1 MDKETLNHFGA
12 MLQKEKARFETE
24 IKELEETKD
33 FGSDVDHFEEEAD
46 EAEEL
51 SNRLPDIAMSKERLE
66 DVKSA
71 LQKIENGTYG
81 VCEKC
86 GKEIEREVLEASP
99 ESALCKSC
107 KNKEK

>member
-1 MDKETLNHFGA
+1 MDKETLNRFGA
-12 MLQKEKARFETE
+12 MLQKEEGKLEEA
-24 IKELEETKD
+24 IKELEKPAD
-33 FGSDVDHFEEEAD
+33 FGSDVDNFEEEAD

-51 SNRLPDIAMSKERLE
+51 SNRLGEVAVFKERLE
-66 DVKSA
+66 EIKIA

-107 KNKEK
+107 KSKEN